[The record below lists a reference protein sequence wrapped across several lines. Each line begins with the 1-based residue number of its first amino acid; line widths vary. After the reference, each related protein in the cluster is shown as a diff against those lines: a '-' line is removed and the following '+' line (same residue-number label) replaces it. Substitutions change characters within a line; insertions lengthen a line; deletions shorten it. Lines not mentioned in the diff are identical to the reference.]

1 VSAKYSSTDYLAQ
14 YRLDGA
20 HAAITGGGSG
30 IGRASAHALAQS
42 GATIHVIDVD
52 GERAATVAREIGA
65 FGTAYAYTVDVTDG
79 ALVASAFKKIIDI
92 GGRIDVLV
100 NSAGIGARQPTE
112 NMPLETW
119 QRVLAVNLDGTFS
132 CSKAAG
138 QSMLAAGSG
147 AIINIASIMGMVGNT
162 MYPNLAYNTAK
173 GALINMTRALAVEW
187 ADRGV
192 RVNAVAPTFARTALT
207 EKLLAD
213 DDMVGEI
220 EALTPLGRL
229 AEAEDVAAA
238 VLYLATPAS
247 AMVTGH
253 TLAVDG
259 GWLAR

>member
-1 VSAKYSSTDYLAQ
+1 VLFRSVVTSRSEVLPVSSL
-14 YRLDGA
+14 
-20 HAAITGGGSG
+20 
-30 IGRASAHALAQS
+30 
-42 GATIHVIDVD
+42 
-52 GERAATVAREIGA
+52 ATVDLTSGPIEILHRERER
-65 FGTAYAYTVDVTDG
+65 TVILEVSI
-79 ALVASAFKKIIDI
+79 A
-92 GGRIDVLV
+92 
-100 NSAGIGARQPTE
+100 E